1 MNRSISFKVVLLGEG
16 SVGKTSIVLRYTD
29 NLFND
34 KHLETQQA
42 SFKTKKLNL
51 DGRRV
56 ELAIWVGKTF
66 GLYEGQDTAGQERFR
81 ALGPLYYREANG
93 AILVFDITDEDS
105 FNQVKS
111 WIKELKRMLGDDVA
125 LCIVENKIDLE
136 KDRHISRQVAEEYAK
151 SVNAK
156 LYCTSAKLNKGIEE
170 LFNDLAHRMLE
181 KAEST
186 SNTFNTSGTIRQTGI
201 PIQPTSAKEQ
211 THGTTGRTCC

>member
-1 MNRSISFKVVLLGEG
+1 MNRSVSFKVVLLGEG

-56 ELAIWVGKTF
+56 ELAIW
-66 GLYEGQDTAGQERFR
+66 DTAGQERFR

-111 WIKELKRMLGDDVA
+111 WIKELKRMLGDDVV

-136 KDRHISRQVAEEYAK
+136 KDRRVSRQTAEEYAK
-151 SVNAK
+151 LVNAK
-156 LYCTSAKLNKGIEE
+156 LYPTSAKFNKGIEE
-170 LFNDLAHRMLE
+170 LFSDLAHRMLE
-181 KAEST
+181 KVGPT
-186 SNTFNTSGTIRQTGI
+186 SNNSNTSETIRRTGI
-201 PIQPTSAKEQ
+201 PIQPTSTKEQ
-211 THGTTGRTCC
+211 TNGTTNKKCCQ

>member
-34 KHLETQQA
+34 KHIETQQA

-56 ELAIWVGKTF
+56 ELSIW
-66 GLYEGQDTAGQERFR
+66 DTAGQERFR

-93 AILVFDITDEDS
+93 AILVFDITDDDS

-111 WIKELKRMLGDDVA
+111 WVKELKRMLGDDVA

-136 KDRHISRQVAEEYAK
+136 KDRQVSRQTAEEYAK

-156 LYCTSAKLNKGIEE
+156 LYHTSAKLNKGIEE
-170 LFNDLAHRMLE
+170 LFNDLANRMLE
-181 KAEST
+181 KVGST
-186 SNTFNTSGTIRQTGI
+186 STTFNTSGILRQTGI
-201 PIQPTSAKEQ
+201 PIQPTSTKEQ